1 MSLTKHKLVI
11 TMTQLILP
19 ATLLEKQAQ
28 VRDLI
33 AQYDTGRQFTIVNVK
48 ADGTLREYKA
58 MTGVNAGLKG
68 NKSTTSA
75 KPNLITIFDTVANE
89 YRAVN
94 LDTVLFIDFGA
105 RRFIF
110 TDDHTASQIKD
121 LSVARPLD
129 TAANIAKTALNV
141 INKALGL

>member
-1 MSLTKHKLVI
+1 
-11 TMTQLILP
+11 MTQLILP
-19 ATLLEKQAQ
+19 ATTSEKQAQ

-33 AQYDTGRQFTIVNVK
+33 AQYDNGKQFTIVNVK

-68 NKSTTSA
+68 NKSTTA
-75 KPNLITIFDTVANE
+75 DKPNLITVFDTVANE
-89 YRAVN
+89 YRAIN
-94 LDTVLFIDFGA
+94 LDTVLFISFGV
-105 RRFIF
+105 RKFIF
-110 TDDHTASQIKD
+110 TDDHTASKIKD
-121 LSVARPLD
+121 LTVARPLD